1 MKTFIITSIIFMLSV
16 VNGIAQPLRD
26 VIAQPSHFVGR
37 RINASGVITR
47 EYEGSFWYYTE
58 GKLHGFTVPDYH
70 LTAWY
75 YYTDDYL
82 THEAILHDGGY
93 PQFGEYLSYYY
104 DEGRIETIRHEWDA
118 MNSDEYWHYT
128 YDDYGRLIRKDYGE
142 SQSSI
147 YEYFEYAYENGGKT
161 RIESDFVRILQENMF
176 VWAVRRTKTYQYS
189 DDYLL
194 LSVRTDTYNDDGEV
208 TQSKLLTYSYTPTG
222 KTEEQI
228 EQTLVEEEWVNT
240 SIMRYVYDDFGH
252 VTEQQNGTWSQDNG
266 DWNINKKIVFET
278 NNDDLTYTVSFYKKS
293 GDEWTWDVFANQTLF
308 FESVLK
314 EQQRA
319 LGYFVYED
327 MNGSGNINQFV
338 FNMEYTETPI
348 YLSAQ
353 EDKGQ
358 CCYVFPNPGND
369 ITHITAPVE
378 NAVVRFF
385 DFQGR
390 LIQAK
395 PFDFSTSISTSGWA
409 AGIYYWEVWNGA
421 QKEASGKWVKE

>member
-1 MKTFIITSIIFMLSV
+1 MKRILLIT
-16 VNGIAQPLRD
+16 IALITAFGGLAQSTRD
-26 VIAQPSHFVGR
+26 VIAQPKHFVGR
-37 RINASGVITR
+37 RINTSGEITK
-47 EYEGSFWYYTE
+47 EYEAHFSYTEE
-58 GKLHGFTVPDYH
+58 GKLHGFVFPEYQ
-70 LTAWY
+70 LTAWF

-82 THEAILHDGGY
+82 TREAIQHNGGY
-93 PQFGEYLSYYY
+93 PEFSEVLSYYY
-104 DEGRIETIRHEWDA
+104 EEGRIESIFHEWSA

-128 YDDYGRLIRKDYGE
+128 YDDYGRLIRKDYGA

-161 RIESDFVRILQENMF
+161 RIESDFVRILQENIF
-176 VWAVRRTKTYQYS
+176 VWAVCRTKTYQYS

-194 LSVRTDTYNDDGEV
+194 LSVRTDTYNDDGEI
-208 TQSKLLTYSYTPTG
+208 TQSKLLTYSYTPFG

-228 EQTLVEEEWVNT
+228 EQTLVEDEWVNT
-240 SIMRYVYDDFGH
+240 SIMRYVYDDFER
-252 VTEQQNGTWSQDNG
+252 VTEQQNGTWSQDND

-308 FESVLK
+308 FESLLK

-319 LGYFVYED
+319 LGYFMYED
-327 MNGSGNINQFV
+327 MNGMGNINQFV
-338 FNMEYTETPI
+338 FDMEFTETPV

-353 EDKGQ
+353 ENKGQ
-358 CCYVFPNPGND
+358 RCYVYPNPGND
-369 ITHITAPVE
+369 ITHVNAPVE

-390 LIQAK
+390 LIQAM
-395 PFDFSTSISTSGWA
+395 PFDFCTSISTSGWA
-409 AGIYYWEVWNGA
+409 SGIYYWEIWNGT
-421 QKEASGKWVKE
+421 QKEAVGKWVKE